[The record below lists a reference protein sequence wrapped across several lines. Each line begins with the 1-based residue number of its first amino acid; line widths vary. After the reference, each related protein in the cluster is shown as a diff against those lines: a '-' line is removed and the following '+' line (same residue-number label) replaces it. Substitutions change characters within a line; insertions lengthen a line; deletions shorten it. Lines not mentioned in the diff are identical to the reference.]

1 MSDFDNTPRTLAGRS
16 LLVVG
21 AGGFIGGFICAE
33 GLRRGMKVTAG
44 VRATTSRRYL
54 ADPALSFLVLDY
66 DDPQALHDALAADGP
81 WDYIIYNLSL
91 IHI

>member
-1 MSDFDNTPRTLAGRS
+1 MSDSDNTPRTLAGRS

-44 VRATTSRRYL
+44 VRADECR
-54 ADPALSFLVLDY
+54 ALMQDFFKSKRL
-66 DDPQALHDALAADGP
+66 
-81 WDYIIYNLSL
+81 
-91 IHI
+91 